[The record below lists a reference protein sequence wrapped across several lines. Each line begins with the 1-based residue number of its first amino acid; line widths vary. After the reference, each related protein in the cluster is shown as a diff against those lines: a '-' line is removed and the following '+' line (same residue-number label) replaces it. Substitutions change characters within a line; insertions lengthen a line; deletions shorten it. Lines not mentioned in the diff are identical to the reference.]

1 MKSIRKPS
9 WLSMKVF
16 IEFQQKFQNDD
27 GSYNCSEPGC
37 TRHADTID
45 HIRPRTAPEFTE
57 PQEFIDEN
65 GRTRK
70 RLDPNAAHKLENL
83 QPMCRS
89 HNSSKGTKDDN
100 YWDRTLYFDSHLN
113 TSKLRAS
120 QHDYIYRPLVDA
132 APHVLNR
139 ISEVNG
145 KLLIFSQCTGAGKTI
160 GKFVLPFGINHGFLK
175 NSPAYKP
182 PRADKVLLCVKD
194 QTLRK
199 QLANELRTE
208 PVELGIIN
216 QAPKVFEAESSDE
229 LETYSRRDNVQF
241 VVICAQLL
249 WDRMNSAIAGNRVQ
263 LLSRFPV
270 VIFDE
275 MHYATEKIRQIV
287 HQATNSLVFGLTAT
301 PVQGNGNLIED
312 SVGISTY
319 GYLQACR
326 NDNSMK
332 SLGEAVDSP
341 RASIYPNFEDIIEE
355 VSPEE
360 VTDINGEILQPEDLG
375 YSLPAA
381 LNVANKTAEK
391 VWFLDRHS
399 IETIPSG
406 HRRLTKLKS
415 EDYPNSKLEN
425 VVPDIPY
432 WSHAI
437 LRCKDIPT
445 AEHICQ
451 HLNEKFEQNRNRY
464 PIEKGWK
471 AEVAHSGNKDHKAI
485 TLDEKTHPWFWSKNN
500 GGKISENS
508 ARFLVV
514 SSMATEGV
522 NNRFCNVVGWAKPP
536 QTMRNIVQAN
546 GRAFRSVVEI
556 KDSEIHVPY
565 SHLDRGHLITHY
577 CWGEGETFEER
588 QEKLIQSLRFF
599 LNPDQ
604 LTGMTTF
611 NTWLEEGDNTSE
623 INWDDPESGITLNE
637 LGKVIS
643 HLASLNRKG
652 EPLRIG
658 KLYELIGAH
667 GEKRQKGVRD
677 LAQGL
682 FNHDPETI
690 TRVQRR
696 LGRLTEVRPLESIP
710 TVETVNTSVSDE
722 AAVDLITNIEGLETL
737 EEKFA
742 NDMAGL
748 TATCLKLTSM
758 IRGNF
763 YQHQEVEMHESI
775 TDVMKQI
782 VNETIRSYGIETIK
796 NEVYSETYRAA
807 KIILGMDPNEVLGE
821 KTRFNIPA
829 VILHFK
835 NTKVKAQI
843 QGHCLRVLHDRGFLE
858 EEGLLLGLND
868 LEEGQ

>member
-1 MKSIRKPS
+1 MKTIRKPS
-9 WLSMKVF
+9 WLPMKTFV
-16 IEFQQKFQNDD
+16 EFQKKYQNSD
-27 GSYNCSEPGC
+27 GTYCCSERGC
-37 TRHADTID
+37 TRSADTID

-57 PQEFIDEN
+57 PQEFVEES

-83 QPMCRS
+83 QPMCRC
-89 HNSSKGTKDDN
+89 HNSSKGTNDDN
-100 YWDRTLYFDSHLN
+100 YWDRTLYFDNHLN

-120 QHDYIYRPLVDA
+120 QHDYIYMPLVDA

-139 ISEVNG
+139 VTDVNG
-145 KLLIFSQCTGAGKTI
+145 KLLIFSQCTGAGKTL
-160 GKFVLPFGINHGFLK
+160 GKYVIPFGINHGFLK
-175 NSPAYKP
+175 HSPAYKP
-182 PRADKVLLCVKD
+182 PRVDKVLLCVKD
-194 QTLRK
+194 QTLRT
-199 QLANELRTE
+199 QLAKELRTE
-208 PVELGIIN
+208 PVELGIVN
-216 QAPKVFEAESSDE
+216 KSPNVFEAASSDE

-249 WDRMNSAIAGNRVQ
+249 WDRMNSVIAANRVQ

-301 PVQGNGNLIED
+301 PIQGNGNLIED
-312 SVGISTY
+312 SIGISTY

-332 SLGEAVDSP
+332 SLGKAVDSS

-360 VTDINGEILQPEDLG
+360 VTDINGEILQPDDLG

-391 VWFLDRHS
+391 IWFLDKHS
-399 IETIPSG
+399 NERIPSG

-415 EDYPNSKLEN
+415 EDYPNSKLDN
-425 VVPDIPY
+425 VVPDISY

-437 LRCKDIPT
+437 IRCKDIST

-451 HLNEKFEQNRNRY
+451 HLNEKFDLNRDRY
-464 PIEKGWK
+464 PLEKGWR
-471 AEVAHSGNKDHKAI
+471 AEVAHSGNKDHKSI
-485 TLDEKTHPWFWSKNN
+485 TLDEKKHPWFWSKNN
-500 GGKISENS
+500 HGEISAKS

-514 SSMATEGV
+514 STMATEGV
-522 NNRFCNVVGWAKPP
+522 NNRYCNVVGWAKPP

-556 KDSEIHVPY
+556 RGSEIHVPY
-565 SHLDRGHLITHY
+565 SHLDRGHIITHY
-577 CWGEGETFEER
+577 CWGEGETFEDR
-588 QEKLIQSLRFF
+588 QDKLIQSLRFF

-611 NTWLEEGDNTSE
+611 NTWLEEGASTSE
-623 INWDDPESGITLNE
+623 IDWDDPHSGISLSE
-637 LGKVIS
+637 LGKIIA
-643 HLASLNRKG
+643 HLASLRRRG

-658 KLYELIGAH
+658 KIYELIGAH

-682 FNHDPETI
+682 ASQNPEI
-690 TRVQRR
+690 INRVQRR
-696 LGRLTEVRPLESIP
+696 LGRLTEVRPFESIP
-710 TVETVNTSVSDE
+710 TAETVDTSVTDE

-742 NDMAGL
+742 NDKAAL

-763 YQHQEVEMHESI
+763 YQQQEVEMHETI

-782 VNETIRSYGIETIK
+782 INETIRSYGIETLK
-796 NEVYSETYRAA
+796 NEVYKEIYRAA
-807 KIILGMDPNEVLGE
+807 KIMLGMELNEVLGE
-821 KTRFNIPA
+821 KTRFNIPTI
-829 VILHFK
+829 ILRFK
-835 NTKVKAQI
+835 DTKVKGQI

-858 EEGLLLGLND
+858 EEGYLLGLND
-868 LEEGQ
+868 LADG